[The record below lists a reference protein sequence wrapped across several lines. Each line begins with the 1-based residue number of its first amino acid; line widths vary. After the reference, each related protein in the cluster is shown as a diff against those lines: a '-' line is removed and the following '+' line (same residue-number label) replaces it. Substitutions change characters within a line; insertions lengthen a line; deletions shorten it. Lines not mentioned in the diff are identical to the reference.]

1 MRKFTR
7 TLSCTLIAALL
18 LTVAATDAA
27 CGKRAEYPTVS
38 EVTGSQ
44 AAGEVIPAVDRQEQ
58 FAAAKNANPAAETWL
73 FLFFILVLV
82 EKEDKG
88 QYHLSAGDETDGF
101 LLDYDGCLFFADKR
115 CLSNDFAVD

>member
-18 LTVAATDAA
+18 LTVAATAAA
-27 CGKRAEYPTVS
+27 CGKKAEYPTVS

-58 FAAAKNANPAAETWL
+58 LAAAKKANPDAVAWLYMPGQRVLPAEGRERE
-73 FLFFILVLV
+73 FQRV
-82 EKEDKG
+82 G
-88 QYHLSAGDETDGF
+88 
-101 LLDYDGCLFFADKR
+101 LLLR
-115 CLSNDFAVD
+115 PL

>member
-18 LTVAATDAA
+18 LTVAATAAA

-58 FAAAKNANPAAETWL
+58 LAAAKRQILTPWRGCICPARRWTMP
-73 FLFFILVLV
+73 
-82 EKEDKG
+82 
-88 QYHLSAGDETDGF
+88 
-101 LLDYDGCLFFADKR
+101 
-115 CLSNDFAVD
+115 